1 MGARRTK
8 PILSLDFDGVLHWYR
23 NGWQGATVIDDIPVP
38 GAQEFVSNAL
48 EHFRV
53 VIYSSRSHQTGG
65 IDAMREWLQEH
76 GFPEVEFCTEK
87 PSALVS
93 IDDRAITFSGDW
105 PDPVDLLAFQPW
117 YKATPPHTDES
128 NPA

>member
-1 MGARRTK
+1 MPARQDE

-38 GAQEFVSNAL
+38 GAQEFVRNAQ
-48 EHFRV
+48 EHFHV
-53 VIYSSRSHQTGG
+53 VVYSSRSHYPGG
-65 IDAMREWLQEH
+65 IEAMRQWMQEH

-87 PSALVS
+87 PLALVA

-105 PDPVDLLAFQPW
+105 PDPRDLLNFRPW
-117 YKATPPHTDES
+117 FKTDS
-128 NPA
+128 PASQEAAPD